1 MAVTKKS
8 FGTTKDGKEASLY
21 SIKNSKG
28 TEAVITDF
36 GGILVSLFVK
46 NDKGE
51 VKDVVLGYD
60 NLKDYEE
67 NPCFFGGIVGPC
79 ANRVANGKCV
89 IDGVEYKLCQND
101 GVNNLHSDFAK
112 GLHKQLWEG
121 QILENGV
128 KLSYEMPDLYVG
140 FPGNIKVSVTYTLN
154 EDNELRIEYDG
165 ISDKKTIF
173 NLTNHS
179 YFSLAGHKA
188 GRKALYDTE
197 LMLKASK
204 FTEIDSGAIPTG
216 KLINVSGTPMDFT
229 SPKKIGKEIEADW
242 KQMTMVKGYDHNYC
256 VDGYNGKLQKIAEA
270 SCDGRTMEVYT
281 DLPGFQFYSGNWID
295 PFDGKEG
302 AKYEERGGFCLETQY
317 YPNSVNEPSFESPI
331 KNAGE
336 RYNSTTVYKFI

>member
-79 ANRVANGKCV
+79 ANRVGGSKCV

-112 GLHKQLWEG
+112 GLHKQLWKAET
-121 QILENGV
+121 LENGV
-128 KLSYEMPDLYVG
+128 KLSFEMADLFVG
-140 FPGNIKVSVTYTLN
+140 FPGNSKYTVTYTLS
-154 EDNELRIEYDG
+154 EDNELKIEYEG
-165 ISDKKTIF
+165 VSDKSTVF

-179 YFSLAGHKA
+179 YFALGGHKA
-188 GRKALYDTE
+188 GKKGLVDTT
-197 LMLKASK
+197 LTLKASK
-204 FTEIDSGAIPTG
+204 FTEIDCGAIPTG
-216 KLINVSGTPMDFT
+216 TLADVKGTPMDFT

-270 SCDGRTMEVYT
+270 SYDGRTMEVYS
-281 DLPGFQFYSGNWID
+281 DLPGFQFYTGNWID
-295 PFDGKEG
+295 SIDGKEG